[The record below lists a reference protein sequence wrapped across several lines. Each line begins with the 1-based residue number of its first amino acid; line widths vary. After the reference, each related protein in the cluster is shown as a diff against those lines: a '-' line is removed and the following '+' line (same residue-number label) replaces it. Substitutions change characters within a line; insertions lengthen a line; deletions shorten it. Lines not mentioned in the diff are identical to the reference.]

1 MTTACPTCGHTSRAP
16 RAAKLIT
23 ASSAACFRLCARR
36 YQHAY
41 VSGLRPIRTHEALR
55 FGTAWHALMEQWW
68 QRQPVT
74 LPDVAGEAYEV
85 AKLSAMLAAYDA
97 RWAALRD
104 QHEVVAIEAPFR
116 APLLDGQGRQV
127 RGWAIAGKIDGLLR
141 RDGQT
146 YLLEHKTTSE
156 DVTTGSDYWAS
167 LTLDAQVSIY
177 HDGAA
182 ALGHAPVACIYDV
195 ARKPQLRPSL
205 VPVLDAQN
213 RKVVLDAQGQRVL
226 TQRGEPRQTADAA
239 AGYVLQTRPETP
251 EEYQARC
258 LESIAASPNAY
269 LAQAQIVRLDG
280 ELSAARDD
288 LAGTARQID
297 QCAKAGSWPRNPR
310 ACFELGRCNFFGLC
324 SGSES
329 DGEFVRVDDVHP
341 ELANAA

>member
-1 MTTACPTCGHTSRAP
+1 MKCPTCGHLRRPTRT
-16 RAAKLIT
+16 AKLIT
-23 ASSAACFRLCARR
+23 ASSTACYRLCARR

-41 VSGLRPIRTHEALR
+41 VSGLRPARTHDALR
-55 FGTAWHALMEQWW
+55 FGTAWHKLMEQWW
-68 QRQPVT
+68 QRQPIK
-74 LPDVAGEAYEV
+74 LPDPAGEAYEV

-97 RWAALRD
+97 RWAVARD
-104 QHEVVAIEAPFR
+104 QYEVVAIEAPFR
-116 APLLDGQGRQV
+116 APLLDGQGRPV

-182 ALGHAPVACIYDV
+182 SLGHLPVACIYDV

-205 VPVLDAQN
+205 VPVLDAQG
-213 RKVVLDAQGQRVL
+213 RKVVLDSSGQRVL

-258 LESIAASPNAY
+258 LESIAAAPNAY

-280 ELSAARDD
+280 ELAAARDD

-297 QCAKAGSWPRNPR
+297 QCARTGSWPRNPR
-310 ACFELGRCNFFGLC
+310 ACFELGRCPYHGLC
-324 SGSES
+324 SGSGTA
-329 DGEFVRVDDVHP
+329 DEFQTVEDVHP
-341 ELANAA
+341 ELKEAA